1 MVLNESVMHLDLED
15 KWNVWF
21 MLRDYPLV
29 DLKGISLESGQSLP
43 SLRKTAEYLKLM
55 GYLDTLNRDC
65 FRLKCSEEEI
75 KVIKKMLEE
84 NLMREWEFKD
94 CHNLYYDLENYE
106 KRIINRLVF
115 SPSKVSARV
124 LMELI
129 GSKGYFKI
137 LNFERKVCQFSKE
150 NGLFVP
156 ICKEKNIRVKS
167 ATFYKICVDSFR
179 DNMREVIESFR
190 L

>member
-1 MVLNESVMHLDLED
+1 MVLNESILHLELED

-29 DLKGISLESGQSLP
+29 DLKEVSLESGQPLP

-55 GYLDTLNRDC
+55 DCLDVLSGDS
-65 FRLKCSEEEI
+65 FRFKCSGEEV
-75 KVIKKMLEE
+75 KLLKKMLEE
-84 NLMREWEFKD
+84 NLMRDWEFKD
-94 CHNLYYDLENYE
+94 CHNLYCDLENYE
-106 KRIINRLVF
+106 RKIINRLVF
-115 SPSKVSARV
+115 SSSKVSVRV

-156 ICKEKNIRVKS
+156 ICKEKSIRGKS
-167 ATFYKICVDSFR
+167 MTFYKVCADSFR
-179 DNMREVIESFR
+179 ENMRKAIESFR